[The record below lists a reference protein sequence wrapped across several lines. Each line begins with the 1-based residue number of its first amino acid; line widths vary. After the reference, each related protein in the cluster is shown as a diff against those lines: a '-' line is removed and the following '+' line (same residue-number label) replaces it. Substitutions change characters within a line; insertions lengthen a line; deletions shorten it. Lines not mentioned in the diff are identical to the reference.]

1 MTCVSALVKAL
12 RSPTLARA
20 LSISGVITR
29 GKEGRRRARRVGEDL
44 IGKKALVVF
53 FSKVDRVLHDALGV
67 KPQHRHRRRVLEFHH
82 DAFGLRSDPQT
93 RSGPPPSYCLPFGLL
108 PRPPPIPRQS
118 TITVTGAKMAR

>member
-1 MTCVSALVKAL
+1 M
-12 RSPTLARA
+12 
-20 LSISGVITR
+20 
-29 GKEGRRRARRVGEDL
+29 

-108 PRPPPIPRQS
+108 PVLPPFQGRGKS
-118 TITVTGAKMAR
+118 TINNKGLKWLDNGNRRE

>member
-1 MTCVSALVKAL
+1 M
-12 RSPTLARA
+12 
-20 LSISGVITR
+20 
-29 GKEGRRRARRVGEDL
+29 

-93 RSGPPPSYCLPFGLL
+93 RSGPPPSYCHYLSNEGSTLL
-108 PRPPPIPRQS
+108 SFFTCFATR
-118 TITVTGAKMAR
+118 VL